1 MNEEGRRVPRTKK
14 RSKKNKKWALVLTG
28 GGARGLAHIGV
39 LEVLDER
46 GLKPDVIVGTSM
58 GAVVGGFYAAG
69 VSPRDMR
76 GLAEELSLE
85 KIVSPR
91 ARRFLLKKRS
101 ALIDYVL
108 LEVQRLRLAKKAS
121 ARGKDKIECYLR
133 SIVGGV
139 RIEDLPIPFAC
150 NALDLVS
157 GREHVF
163 CRGPLA
169 RAIRA
174 SMSYPLALEPV
185 RMKRM
190 VLVDGGLIDNTP
202 VRIARELGAGRVV
215 LSDVRRGL
223 KPMPAARLRNPFL
236 VAQRVVQTVTTKAT
250 EEQKVDADFIL
261 RVPVDVET
269 LDFRRVP
276 AIIRK
281 GRAAAL
287 AAVTNLS

>member
-1 MNEEGRRVPRTKK
+1 MTKK
-14 RSKKNKKWALVLTG
+14 KKSSRSDLKKWGLVLTG

-46 GLKPDVIVGTSM
+46 GLKPDIIVGTSM

-69 VSPRDMR
+69 VPLRDMKD
-76 GLAEELSLE
+76 LAEELSLE
-85 KIVSPR
+85 KVISPR
-91 ARRFLLKKRS
+91 ARRFLLKNRN
-101 ALIDYVL
+101 ALLDYVL

-121 ARGKDKIECYLR
+121 ARGKDKVEGYLR

-139 RIEDLPIPFAC
+139 RIEDLPVKFAC

-163 CRGPLA
+163 REGPLA

-190 VLVDGGLIDNTP
+190 VLVDGGLIDNAP

-223 KPMPAARLRNPFL
+223 KPMPAARLRNPLL
-236 VAQRVVQTVTTKAT
+236 VAYRVVQTVTTRAT

-261 RVPVDVET
+261 RIPVDVET

-281 GRAAAL
+281 GRGGAL
-287 AAVTNLS
+287 AAVKDLF